1 MNTDLRFGT
10 WNIKTMNNK
19 EEEVIEE
26 MKRYKMSIL
35 GLSEVKK
42 KGQGEKNIKD
52 K

>member
-35 GLSEVKK
+35 GLSEVEA
-42 KGQGEKNIKD
+42 GPEGHGWTAS
-52 K
+52 